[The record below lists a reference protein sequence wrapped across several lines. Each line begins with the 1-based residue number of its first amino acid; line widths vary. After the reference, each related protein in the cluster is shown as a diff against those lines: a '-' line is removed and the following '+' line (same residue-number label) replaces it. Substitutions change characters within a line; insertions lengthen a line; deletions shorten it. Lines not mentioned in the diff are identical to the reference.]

1 MIFRNKERNGKSR
14 GSVTMEL
21 ALATPM
27 LVTVLFGTIEFGSAF
42 VVYQNL
48 VAAASEAARVA
59 SQSSCPRPDATR
71 VLSAANEIL
80 RSTGLSPDLAQIE
93 LANVGGESGTD
104 VVVDVSY
111 DVQFPVL
118 SRLLNWTALSDGEL
132 ALSVRVEAENE

>member
-1 MIFRNKERNGKSR
+1 MIFRNEKKNGKR
-14 GSVTMEL
+14 GSITMEL

-27 LVTVLFGTIEFGSAF
+27 VVTVLFGTIEFGSAF

-59 SQSSCPRPDATR
+59 SQSSCPRPDAAR
-71 VLSAANEIL
+71 VLAAANEIL

-93 LANVGGESGTD
+93 LANVGGEAGTD

-118 SRLLNWTALSDGEL
+118 SRLLNMTALSDGEL
-132 ALSVRVEAENE
+132 ALSVHVAAENE

>member
-1 MIFRNKERNGKSR
+1 MVFRNEKKNGKR
-14 GSVTMEL
+14 GSVTLEL

-59 SQSSCPRPDATR
+59 SQSSCPRPDAAR
-71 VLSAANEIL
+71 VLSAAHEML

-93 LANVGGESGTD
+93 LANVGGEAGTD

-118 SRLLNWTALSDGEL
+118 SRLLNLTSLSDGEL
-132 ALSVRVEAENE
+132 ALSVHVEAENE